1 MSLPVNALA
10 AAHFLFGI
18 YYAMAFVAFP
28 DGVMPDALRG
38 IGWKKYL
45 TFWNMCL
52 QSLYFTICVLN
63 DIAGSNEIAPKNPP
77 LIRRIK
83 DYMLCTVAFPVS
95 MVCKHFLVLN
105 IKTVSE
111 LVPDK
116 SVLANLFQF
125 VGLTFWGLYAIDREL
140 VFPKALDP
148 YFPSWLNHVMHTN
161 IMIFIVLEMVLSFRK
176 YPTRG
181 NGTGGLTAF
190 MCVYLVWTFIIYF
203 YSGAWVYPVLEVL
216 NWGQRAIF
224 FIVLLLFVN
233 ALYFV
238 GEFVNKTIWGKELRQ
253 LERAGSHKRSN

>member
-10 AAHFLFGI
+10 TAHFLFGI

-95 MVCKHFLVLN
+95 M
-105 IKTVSE
+105 
-111 LVPDK
+111 
-116 SVLANLFQF
+116 F

-233 ALYFV
+233 SLYFV

>member
-1 MSLPVNALA
+1 MVSVKTLVSLAGVINSSYGGFVGTFRLNLPMLPGENEISVKLGVVK
-10 AAHFLFGI
+10 FLT
-18 YYAMAFVAFP
+18 M
-28 DGVMPDALRG
+28 
-38 IGWKKYL
+38 
-45 TFWNMCL
+45 WNLCL

-95 MVCKHFLVLN
+95 M
-105 IKTVSE
+105 
-111 LVPDK
+111 
-116 SVLANLFQF
+116 F

-233 ALYFV
+233 SLYFV

>member
-1 MSLPVNALA
+1 MWARVLLHLCALSCGSYANYYSVVHLRMPVLSHQNEKAASLGGAQ
-10 AAHFLFGI
+10 
-18 YYAMAFVAFP
+18 
-28 DGVMPDALRG
+28 
-38 IGWKKYL
+38 YL
-45 TFWNMCL
+45 TSWNMCL

-95 MVCKHFLVLN
+95 M
-105 IKTVSE
+105 
-111 LVPDK
+111 
-116 SVLANLFQF
+116 F

-233 ALYFV
+233 SLYFV